1 MQKFSKMAK
10 SHHFNHTYDDLRAGI
25 GISWR
30 CFRRSDS
37 FFRRFSRF
45 QISTLGWCGR
55 NSLQVLGGSEAVSWW
70 MHPNKPILDAIWN
83 LRHCAALSI
92 STHGHWFL
100 QLVFLVFRGLVGPCW
115 SPLSWS
121 PGYFSCSNRSFTA
134 ETALKFYDISVSW
147 WLKAQSLHE
156 KRWQNHMKSI
166 QPPKITRNP
175 MEIS

>member
-10 SHHFNHTYDDLRAGI
+10 SHHFHHTYDDLRAGI
-25 GISWR
+25 AISWR

-70 MHPNKPILDAIWN
+70 MQPNKPILDAIWN
-83 LRHCAALSI
+83 LQCHCAALSI

-100 QLVFLVFRGLVGPCW
+100 QLVFLVFRGLVLAEARYHGRQAIFHVQIAVLPLKLLWNSMTSPCQD
-115 SPLSWS
+115 
-121 PGYFSCSNRSFTA
+121 G
-134 ETALKFYDISVSW
+134 
-147 WLKAQSLHE
+147 
-156 KRWQNHMKSI
+156 
-166 QPPKITRNP
+166 
-175 MEIS
+175 

>member
-121 PGYFSCSNRSFTA
+121 P
-134 ETALKFYDISVSW
+134 YDISVSW
-147 WLKAQSLHE
+147 WLNAQSLHE
-156 KRWQNHMKSI
+156 KRSQNHMKTI
-166 QPPKITRNP
+166 QPPKITRKP